1 MFNEISWGEY
11 ALAVTLILTAYYA
24 AVGLWLYIL
33 KLRTP
38 VSTIKPVTNQEE
50 QHIKE
55 TVSTPSFEEIPDD
68 TFKQAEELMD
78 MLKKVIAEVFYHKQG
93 RKVLLENLSRTLQK
107 HPEFIGTPFEHG
119 IQDFIIRECDKHGP
133 VGLRADEVS
142 ELWSAEA

>member
-33 KLRTP
+33 KLKAP
-38 VSTIKPVTNQEE
+38 VSGVKPITGHDGE
-50 QHIKE
+50 HTKE
-55 TVSTPSFEEIPDD
+55 TISPTSFEETPEK
-68 TFKQAEELMD
+68 TFRQAEELMD

-107 HPEFIGTPFEHG
+107 HPEFIGTPFQQG